1 MQHNIFI
8 AFDRFARFAL
18 CVARNA
24 PRARENCAI
33 AIFVPILLLS
43 RIKQKIFHF
52 PGRIIDPPSGRIH
65 SV

>member
-24 PRARENCAI
+24 PRARENCAK
-33 AIFVPILLLS
+33 LRSLC
-43 RIKQKIFHF
+43 RY
-52 PGRIIDPPSGRIH
+52 RYCRE
-65 SV
+65 